1 MDMAVLATAINEIG
15 VSHTMTSL
23 IETNG
28 PATFDAQPIYVG
40 YLSRICEYPW
50 CNMRS
55 FASGIIFL
63 WYLYNQKHNVR
74 GYAFERTRKKCMEKF
89 DNWNSAKDA

>member
-1 MDMAVLATAINEIG
+1 MAVLATAINQSG

-28 PATFDAQPIYVG
+28 LATFDAQPIYVG
-40 YLSRICEYPW
+40 YLLRIFEYPW

-55 FASGIIFL
+55 FASGIFFL
-63 WYLYNQKHNVR
+63 WYFYNQEHNFR
-74 GYAFERTRKKCMEKF
+74 EYAFERTHKKCVEKF